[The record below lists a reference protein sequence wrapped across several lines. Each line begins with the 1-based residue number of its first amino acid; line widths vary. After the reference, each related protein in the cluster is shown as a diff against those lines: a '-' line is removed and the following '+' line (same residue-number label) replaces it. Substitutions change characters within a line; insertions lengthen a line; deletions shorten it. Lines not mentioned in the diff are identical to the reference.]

1 MTQREDGNVTILTL
15 MLMMSLAAVLV
26 IALEFA
32 CVYAQ
37 KLVLDNYL
45 NIAREETFSAG
56 FDMQLKS
63 AEDPVRLINEK
74 VVGSL
79 RDNGYDGA
87 IEIAFYEATRAQIEQ
102 ANPMIDDAEN
112 VRVLAWQ
119 ANIALEHQNVVA
131 PAAWLS
137 EILLASTTTAS
148 MCPYS
153 LHKTYRPQGV
163 DGQLWQCST
172 AAETRKTTIQNSD
185 GQIPAALEATLSNAL
200 KKPTE
205 IFEANQ

>member
-1 MTQREDGNVTILTL
+1 MRADETGNVTIMTL
-15 MLMMSLAAVLV
+15 LLMGSLAAALV

-63 AEDPVRLINEK
+63 SSNPVQLISSKLVE
-74 VVGSL
+74 SL
-79 RDNGYDGA
+79 RSNGYNGEID
-87 IEIAFYEATRAQIEQ
+87 IEFYEATRKEIEQ
-102 ANPMIDDAEN
+102 ANPLIDSAEN
-112 VRVLAWQ
+112 VRVLVYQ
-119 ANIALEHQNVVA
+119 ARLEATHENVVA

-137 EILLASTTTAS
+137 DILLSSATCAS

-153 LHKTYRPQGV
+153 LHKTYRPPGV
-163 DGQLWQCST
+163 EGQLWQCT
-172 AAETRKTTIQNSD
+172 AQADSSSVDIQSSAA
-185 GQIPAALEATLSNAL
+185 QMPATLRAALDDGL

-205 IFEANQ
+205 LFEANQ